1 MKKVMIA
8 LAFVAVS
15 TFAACGGS
23 TPEGEVKAADST
35 SVCATS
41 PDSVV
46 VACTATVAVEVA
58 DTTK

>member
-15 TFAACGGS
+15 TLAACGGS

-35 SVCATS
+35 SVCAAS

-46 VACTATVAVEVA
+46 VATASVETIVA

>member
-1 MKKVMIA
+1 MIA

-35 SVCATS
+35 SVCAAS

-46 VACTATVAVEVA
+46 VATATVETIVA